1 MSRVKLFLVVAAV
14 VAIGAAGYLVADPQ
28 QVGLRSAAGAPIMSG
43 IPSELPPVTH
53 GAMNINPVG
62 ESQSQLFFD
71 DGTCES
77 GLGAGTVVTDFVEFD
92 VPSQCIQGGLELV
105 AVTTRVNTG
114 TMALFAWAQAGPDPP
129 PIGAFPTAP
138 IAPVVAI
145 GPCPT
150 NPTFFTQRALPAG
163 VATITGTANFF
174 AGLKGNAYNGRDA
187 NGPPAGRI
195 WLLCSIC
202 GSTQY
207 GPATLTSLG
216 LGGNWMIRVTVEDA
230 NCVPVELMEFTID

>member
-1 MSRVKLFLVVAAV
+1 MSRGRLFLVVAAV
-14 VAIGAAGYLVADPQ
+14 LAVGAAGYLIANPQ
-28 QVGLRSAAGAPIMSG
+28 QVGLRTAMGAPVVGG

-53 GAMNINPVG
+53 GAMSIVPVG
-62 ESQSQLFFD
+62 EAQSQLFFD

-92 VPSQCIQGGLELV
+92 VPSQCIQGGLEVV

-114 TMALFAWAQAGPDPP
+114 TMTAFAWAQAGPDPP
-129 PIGAFPTAP
+129 PIGAFPTLA
-138 IAPVVAI
+138 IAPVAAI

-150 NPTFFTQRALPAG
+150 NPTAFTQRVLGAPA
-163 VATITGTANFF
+163 VITGTANFF
-174 AGLKGNAYNGRDA
+174 AGLRGNAYNGRDS

-195 WLLCSIC
+195 WLLCAVC

-216 LGGNWMIRVTVEDA
+216 LGGNWMLRVIVEDA
-230 NCVPVELMEFTID
+230 NCVPVELMEFNIE